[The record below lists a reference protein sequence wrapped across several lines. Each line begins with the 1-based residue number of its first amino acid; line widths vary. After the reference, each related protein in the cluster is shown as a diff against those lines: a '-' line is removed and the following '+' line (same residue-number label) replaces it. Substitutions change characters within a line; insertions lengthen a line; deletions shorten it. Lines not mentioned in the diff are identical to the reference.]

1 MSENIFMK
9 LETREKDLGIKRL
22 AGKSEEPHV
31 IRVSKEKAPEYI
43 TLSGWEQVSWRV
55 MGNLAKR
62 NISKYPR
69 LEEDLLKAHMKM
81 RPEELLAKAY
91 MNTLICGITGVILFL
106 LLIFITMRVNLLV
119 LGLLLG
125 VLAVVVLPIGIFYG
139 TLGSAAS
146 RAKARAKDIDM
157 RIASAMSF
165 ISAMSSADVNVDV
178 IFKELSRQKVYGAIR
193 EEAEWITRDTEFL
206 GLDILTALRRA
217 SLRTPSRKFQ
227 DFLQG
232 VVTTSTSGGQL
243 KPYFLVKAEQ
253 FEKENKLEMKKKM
266 ETLGLFAEMFVTVVV
281 AFPLFLVVIL
291 AIMSLI
297 GGGGMG
303 VVMGIYVIVGV
314 MVPAMQVL
322 FIFIIRA
329 MSQEV

>member
-1 MSENIFMK
+1 M
-9 LETREKDLGIKRL
+9 
-22 AGKSEEPHV
+22 
-31 IRVSKEKAPEYI
+31 
-43 TLSGWEQVSWRV
+43 
-55 MGNLAKR
+55 
-62 NISKYPR
+62 
-69 LEEDLLKAHMKM
+69 
-81 RPEELLAKAY
+81 
-91 MNTLICGITGVILFL
+91 
-106 LLIFITMRVNLLV
+106 LV
-119 LGLLLG
+119 LGLLFGLL
-125 VLAVVVLPIGIFYG
+125 VLVILPIGALYG
-139 TLGSAAS
+139 TMGSAAS
-146 RAKARAKDIDM
+146 KAKSRGKDIDL

-178 IFKELSRQKVYGAIR
+178 IVKELSRQKVYGAIR
-193 EEAEWITRDTEFL
+193 EEAEWITRDAEFL
-206 GLDILTALRRA
+206 GLDILSSLKRA

-253 FEKENKLEMKKKM
+253 FEKENKLDMKKKM
-266 ETLGLFAEMFVTVVV
+266 ETLGLMAEMFVTVVV

-303 VVMGIYVIVGV
+303 VVMSIYVIVGV
-314 MVPAMQVL
+314 MVPAMQVM
-322 FIFIIRA
+322 FIWLIRG